1 MKKSQ
6 ADAPVEEGFQKGN
19 ILAGYAHLHL
29 PSRAEALAHFIRSC
43 ERQDEEKTS
52 CSLDGGGT

>member
-1 MKKSQ
+1 MKKSR

-29 PSRAEALAHFIRSC
+29 PSRPAALEYFINTCARKPA
-43 ERQDEEKTS
+43 DEQ
-52 CSLDGGGT
+52 

>member
-1 MKKSQ
+1 MKKSW

-29 PSRAEALAHFIRSC
+29 PSRPRALEHFVHAC
-43 ERQDEEKTS
+43 TDT
-52 CSLDGGGT
+52 T